1 MWEARG
7 AAQHKNQH
15 GVLLEL
21 LFAVGLA
28 KGSCTQGDSNLWSHE
43 LEMPPETLAGC
54 PGLGLKRCVVPR
66 SVVPRGAVVAL
77 CGRSWAFHP
86 GEQPGKFMPCMA
98 LSHSLGKMLGKQA
111 EPHRVA
117 PRCLLNVEETLPWQI
132 SQDWCEVRG
141 SQLSDNLK
149 FNSFPPRTYHRS
161 SSHSKFCTV

>member
-21 LFAVGLA
+21 LFAGGLA

-54 PGLGLKRCVVPR
+54 PGLGLKKCVILRC
-66 SVVPRGAVVAL
+66 VVPRGAVVAL
-77 CGRSWAFHP
+77 CGQCWAFHP
-86 GEQPGKFMPCMA
+86 GEQPGKSMPCMA
-98 LSHSLGKMLGKQA
+98 LSRSLGKMLGKQA

-117 PRCLLNVEETLPWQI
+117 PRCLLNVEGRPFPGRSARTG
-132 SQDWCEVRG
+132 VR
-141 SQLSDNLK
+141 
-149 FNSFPPRTYHRS
+149 
-161 SSHSKFCTV
+161 

>member
-7 AAQHKNQH
+7 DAQQKNQH

-21 LFAVGLA
+21 LFAGGLA
-28 KGSCTQGDSNLWSHE
+28 KGSCTHGHIKLWSHE
-43 LEMPPETLAGC
+43 VEMPSETLAGC
-54 PGLGLKRCVVPR
+54 PGLALKRRVVPR
-66 SVVPRGAVVAL
+66 GVVPRGAVAAL
-77 CGRSWAFHP
+77 CGRCWAFHP

-111 EPHRVA
+111 EPYCVA
-117 PRCLLNVEETLPWQI
+117 PRCLLKVEGRLFPGRSARTGV
-132 SQDWCEVRG
+132 S

-161 SSHSKFCTV
+161 SNHSKFCTV